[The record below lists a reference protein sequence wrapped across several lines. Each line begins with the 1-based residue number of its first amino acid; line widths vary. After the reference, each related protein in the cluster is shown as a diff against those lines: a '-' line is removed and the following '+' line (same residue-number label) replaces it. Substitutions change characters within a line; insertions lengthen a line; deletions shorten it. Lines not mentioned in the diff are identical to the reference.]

1 MRTVP
6 ENAGIDRVELE
17 NLVGNIE
24 VTVGVPYKDSK
35 NVVTRENIEV
45 TVGVPYKLR
54 TRRIN
59 VVTRD
64 QERTWIRTN
73 VVTRDHD
80 PWICTSVR
88 TTINTRYKAF
98 TF

>member
-6 ENAGIDRVELE
+6 ENAGIDRVE

-54 TRRIN
+54 TRRMSL
-59 VVTRD
+59 R
-64 QERTWIRTN
+64 EIRN
-73 VVTRDHD
+73 AHG
-80 PWICTSVR
+80 SVR
-88 TTINTRYKAF
+88 MSLREIMILGSVLLYVLL
-98 TF
+98 

>member
-17 NLVGNIE
+17 NLVG
-24 VTVGVPYKDSK
+24 
-35 NVVTRENIEV
+35 NIEV